1 MPSLSFWLAYLV
13 FGAVAGIIAGLLGV
27 GGGIV
32 VVPAL
37 YWLFTAQG
45 LPQTTIMQMAL
56 GTSLATIVFT
66 SIASFRAHDRRGAV
80 RWDIFKSITPGIL
93 IGSLCGSWVA
103 AQLST
108 KLLKGFFVAFLY
120 FVSIQMLLNIK
131 PKPSRQ
137 VPNTGGMFA
146 TGGIVGLVSNLVGIG
161 GGTMTVPFLTW
172 CNIPIHVAVGTASA
186 IGLPIAAAG
195 TIGYLA
201 NGLAANALPS
211 LSLGFIYLPALIG
224 IVAMS
229 MWTAKYGAI
238 LAHALP
244 VATLK
249 RVFAL
254 FLLAMATR
262 MLWGML

>member
-1 MPSLSFWLAYLV
+1 MPSVSFWIAYLA

-37 YWLFTAQG
+37 YFLFTAQG
-45 LPQTTIMQMAL
+45 LPHDHIMQLAL

-93 IGSLCGSWVA
+93 IGSFAGSWVA

-108 KLLKGFFVAFLY
+108 KFLKGFFVVFLY
-120 FVSIQMLLNIK
+120 YVSIQMLLNIK

-137 VPNTGGMFA
+137 VPASAGMFGV
-146 TGGIVGLVSNLVGIG
+146 GGVVGLVSNLVGIG

-186 IGLPIAAAG
+186 IGLPIAVAG

-201 NGLAANALPS
+201 NGFAKSGLPS
-211 LSLGFIYLPALIG
+211 LAIGYIYLPALIG

-229 MWTAKYGAI
+229 VVTAKYGAK

-254 FLLAMATR
+254 FLLAMATK
-262 MLWGML
+262 MLWSMF

>member
-1 MPSLSFWLAYLV
+1 MPSLSFWLAYLA
-13 FGAVAGIIAGLLGV
+13 FGVAAGIIAGLLGV

-37 YWLFTAQG
+37 YCLFTAQG
-45 LPQTTIMQMAL
+45 LPQATIMQMAL
-56 GTSLATIVFT
+56 GTSLATIIFT

-93 IGSLCGSWVA
+93 VGSLCGSWVA

-108 KLLKGFFVAFLY
+108 KFLKGFFIAFLY
-120 FVSIQMLLNIK
+120 YVSIQMLLNIK

-137 VPNTGGMFA
+137 VPGTGGMLA

-161 GGTMTVPFLTW
+161 GGTLTVPFLTW
-172 CNIPIHVAVGTASA
+172 CNVPIHVAVGTASA
-186 IGLPIAAAG
+186 IGFPIAVAG
-195 TIGYLA
+195 VIGYIA
-201 NGLAANALPS
+201 NGLGKADLPGMS
-211 LSLGFIYLPALIG
+211 IGYIYLPALIG
-224 IVAMS
+224 IVATS
-229 MWTAKYGAI
+229 MLTAKYGAK

-244 VATLK
+244 VGTLK

-262 MLWGML
+262 MLWSMF

>member
-1 MPSLSFWLAYLV
+1 MPSVSFWLAYLA
-13 FGAVAGIIAGLLGV
+13 FGCVAGVIAGLLGV

-37 YWLFTAQG
+37 YFLFTAQG
-45 LPQTTIMQMAL
+45 LPPDHIMQLAL

-66 SIASFRAHDRRGAV
+66 SVASFRAHDRRGAV
-80 RWDIFKSITPGIL
+80 RWDIFKSITPGIIL
-93 IGSLCGSWVA
+93 GSLVGSWVA

-108 KLLKGFFVAFLY
+108 RFLKGFFILFLY
-120 FVSIQMLLNIK
+120 YVSAQMLLNIK
-131 PKPSRQ
+131 PKATRQ
-137 VPNTGGMFA
+137 VPATAGMFA

-195 TIGYLA
+195 VVGYLA
-201 NGLAANALPS
+201 NGLRADHLPS
-211 LSLGFIYLPALIG
+211 LSVGFIYLPALVG
-224 IVAMS
+224 IVATS
-229 MWTAKYGAI
+229 MLTAKYGAK

-262 MLWGML
+262 MLASMF

>member
-1 MPSLSFWLAYLV
+1 MPSVSFWLAYLA
-13 FGAVAGIIAGLLGV
+13 FGCAAGIIAGLLGV

-37 YWLFTAQG
+37 YFLFTAQG
-45 LPQTTIMQMAL
+45 LPHAHIMQMAL

-66 SIASFRAHDRRGAV
+66 SVASFRAHDKRGAV

-93 IGSLCGSWVA
+93 IGSFLGAWVA

-108 KLLKGFFVAFLY
+108 KFLKGFFVAFLY
-120 FVSIQMLLNIK
+120 YVSIQMILNIK
-131 PKPSRQ
+131 PKPTRSI
-137 VPNTGGMFA
+137 PGTAGMFA
-146 TGGIVGLVSNLVGIG
+146 TGGGVGLISNMVGIG
-161 GGTMTVPFLTW
+161 GGTITVPFMTW

-186 IGLPIAAAG
+186 IGFPIAVAG
-195 TIGYLA
+195 VLGYIA
-201 NGLAANALPS
+201 NGLGKADLPGMS
-211 LSLGFIYLPALIG
+211 IGYIYLPALIG
-224 IVAMS
+224 IVATS
-229 MWTAKYGAI
+229 MLTAKYGAK

-244 VATLK
+244 VGTLK

-262 MLWGML
+262 MLWSMF

>member
-1 MPSLSFWLAYLV
+1 MPSVSFWLAYRA
-13 FGAVAGIIAGLLGV
+13 FGCAAGIIAGLLGV

-37 YWLFTAQG
+37 YFLFTAQG
-45 LPQTTIMQMAL
+45 LPPAHIMQLAL

-66 SIASFRAHDRRGAV
+66 SVASFRAHDRRGAV

-93 IGSLCGSWVA
+93 AGSFLGSWLA

-108 KLLKGFFVAFLY
+108 TFLKGFFILFLY
-120 FVSIQMLLNIK
+120 YVCLQMLLNIK

-137 VPNTGGMFA
+137 VPQTAGMLA

-161 GGTMTVPFLTW
+161 GGTMTVPFLSW

-201 NGLAANALPS
+201 NGLAADAMPP
-211 LSLGFIYLPALIG
+211 LSVGYIYLPALCG
-224 IVAMS
+224 IVATS
-229 MWTAKYGAI
+229 MFTAKYGAQ

-244 VATLK
+244 VTTLK

-262 MLWGML
+262 MLWSMF

>member
-1 MPSLSFWLAYLV
+1 MPSLSFWLAYLA
-13 FGAVAGIIAGLLGV
+13 FGVVAGIIAGLLGV

-45 LPQTTIMQMAL
+45 LPQATIMQMAL

-66 SIASFRAHDRRGAV
+66 SVASYRAHDRRGAV

-93 IGSLCGSWVA
+93 IGSLAGSWVA

-108 KLLKGFFVAFLY
+108 KFLKGFFVAFLY
-120 FVSIQMLLNIK
+120 YVSIQMLLNIK

-137 VPNTGGMFA
+137 VPGTGGMFA

-172 CNIPIHVAVGTASA
+172 CNVPIHVAVGTASA

-201 NGLAANALPS
+201 NGLAAKDVPS
-211 LSLGFIYLPALIG
+211 LSVGFIYLPALIG

-229 MWTAKYGAI
+229 MWTAKYGAK
-238 LAHALP
+238 LAHSLP

-262 MLWGML
+262 MLWSMF

>member
-1 MPSLSFWLAYLV
+1 MPSLTYWLAYLA
-13 FGAVAGIIAGLLGV
+13 FGCAAGVIAGLLGV

-37 YWLFTAQG
+37 YFLFTAQG
-45 LPQTTIMQMAL
+45 LPHDHIMQMAL

-66 SIASFRAHDRRGAV
+66 SVASFRAHGRRGAV
-80 RWDIFKSITPGIL
+80 RWDIFRSITPGIL
-93 IGSLCGSWVA
+93 VGSLVGSWIA

-108 KLLKGFFVAFLY
+108 TFLKGFFVAFLY
-120 FVSIQMLLNIK
+120 YVSAQMLLDIK
-131 PKPSRQ
+131 PKATRQ
-137 VPNTGGMFA
+137 VPGTAGMAA

-195 TIGYLA
+195 TVGYLA
-201 NGLAANALPS
+201 NGLAADGLPS
-211 LSLGFIYLPALIG
+211 LSLGFIYLPALAG
-224 IVAMS
+224 IVATS
-229 MWTAKYGAI
+229 MPTAKYGAR

-244 VATLK
+244 VASLK
-249 RVFAL
+249 RVFAA
-254 FLLAMATR
+254 FLLVMATR
-262 MLWGML
+262 MLVSMF

>member
-1 MPSLSFWLAYLV
+1 MPSVSFWLAYLA
-13 FGAVAGIIAGLLGV
+13 FGCAAGIIAGLLGV

-37 YWLFTAQG
+37 YFLFTAQG
-45 LPQTTIMQMAL
+45 LPHAHIMQMAL

-66 SIASFRAHDRRGAV
+66 SVASFRAHDKRGAV

-93 IGSLCGSWVA
+93 IGSFLGAWVA

-108 KLLKGFFVAFLY
+108 KFLKGFFVAFLY
-120 FVSIQMLLNIK
+120 YVSIQMILNIK
-131 PKPSRQ
+131 PKPTRSI
-137 VPNTGGMFA
+137 PGTAGMFA
-146 TGGIVGLVSNLVGIG
+146 TGGGVGLISNMVGIG
-161 GGTMTVPFLTW
+161 GGTITVPFMTW

-186 IGLPIAAAG
+186 IGFPIAVAG
-195 TIGYLA
+195 VIGYIA
-201 NGLAANALPS
+201 NGLGKADLPGMS
-211 LSLGFIYLPALIG
+211 IGYIYLPALIG
-224 IVAMS
+224 IVATS
-229 MWTAKYGAI
+229 MLTAKYGAK

-244 VATLK
+244 VGTLK

-262 MLWGML
+262 MLWSMF